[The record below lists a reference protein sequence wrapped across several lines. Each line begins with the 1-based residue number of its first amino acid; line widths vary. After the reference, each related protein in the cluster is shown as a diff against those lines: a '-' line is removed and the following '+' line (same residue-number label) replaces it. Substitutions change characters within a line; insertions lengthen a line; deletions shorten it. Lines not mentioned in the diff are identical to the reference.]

1 MKGGQDK
8 NLDTLALTPSDLDT
22 VEMHITEIKST
33 RNINTDFLLQLIG
46 VWRNKET
53 NILLN

>member
-8 NLDTLALTPSDLDT
+8 NLDTLALNPLDRDT

-33 RNINTDFLLQLIG
+33 RNINTNFLLQLIG

>member
-46 VWRNKET
+46 V
-53 NILLN
+53 